1 MGLWLGSAASLWQS
15 FWILALAIGLLG
27 LTFNFYRNLAL
38 VLLLAIATGST
49 GMAIREVAL
58 SRNLVSAAAK
68 DHGQGSITALL
79 LTDLHQGSAKVIG
92 SHLRTGNYSALV
104 KTAAVKIGDRDYRI
118 RLPLRIVSRIQIR
131 AIPGDQ
137 LFCNGE
143 FLLGKESKVA
153 ALFSVTGRCQIR
165 QSKNPLDLV
174 TSDIRNTFRNHA
186 KIISGDAGALIP
198 GLVLGDT
205 SLESSAFA
213 TQMRR
218 TGLTHL
224 TAVSGEN
231 FAIIAAFLTFI
242 LQWVVPRLRLRL
254 VVTALFLIGFIFLVR
269 PSPSVMR
276 ACVMTAALLWAKARG
291 ERSSPLPALGLAIS
305 VLLLIDPFQ
314 AIDPGFALSVGATAG
329 ILIISPKLI
338 AALQPI
344 LGRWSESVAIP
355 LSATLACAPVIIAIS
370 GQLSLVT
377 LPANLLAAGAV
388 APITILGLIA
398 ALLPVLARPLLFTV
412 SPFAKW
418 IALIA
423 HKGAT
428 MPVLLLPK
436 SAYGILI
443 GTALGI
449 FLLRRSIK
457 LLIAAGL
464 LLALLIWSPV
474 AVWPGRNWVFVNC
487 DVGQGDGAV
496 INLGNHSAVVIDT
509 GPNPELIDN
518 CLSMLQ
524 IRTVSL
530 LVLSHFHADHVMG
543 LSGVLHQRKVGT
555 VWITNLAE
563 PALEYQATM
572 KLLRG
577 IPTVKV
583 HRGQMI
589 SMASISNGRRTGDIN
604 ILWPQILPTELANLP
619 GDGSK
624 VNNSSIA
631 LLINID
637 GIKIFAGGDIEPPA
651 QELIAT
657 SNSLSRVD
665 VLKVSHHGSAY
676 QYLPLLDQLRP
687 KIAVI
692 SVGAGNSYGHP
703 ALTTLSAL
711 KARLIATYRTD
722 TDGAIAIDSS
732 FKIRALKKD
741 WWRISW
747 G

>member
-15 FWILALAIGLLG
+15 FWILALTIVLMGF
-27 LTFNFYRNLAL
+27 TYNFYRNLTL
-38 VLLLAIATGST
+38 VLLLAIATGAI
-49 GMAIREVAL
+49 GMAFREVAL
-58 SRNLVSAAAK
+58 SRNLVSLAAK
-68 DHGQGSITALL
+68 DHSQGSITALL

-92 SHLRTGNYSALV
+92 SHLRAGNYSALV
-104 KTAAVKIGDRDYRI
+104 KTATVKIAEREYRI
-118 RLPLRIVSRIQIR
+118 RLPLRLISRSPIA
-131 AIPGDQ
+131 AIPGDH
-137 LFCNGE
+137 LFCNGQ
-143 FLLGKESKVA
+143 FLLGTERKVA
-153 ALFSVTGRCQIR
+153 ALFSITGKCQIR
-165 QSKNPLDLV
+165 RSKNPLDLI
-174 TSDIRNTFRNHA
+174 TSQIRTTFRA
-186 KIISGDAGALIP
+186 QARVIPGDAGALIP

-205 SLESSAFA
+205 TLESSAFA

-231 FAIIAAFLTFI
+231 FAIIAAFLAFL
-242 LQWVVPRLRLRL
+242 LQWIIPRLRIRL
-254 VVTALFLIGFIFLVR
+254 LITAVFLLGFIFLVR

-276 ACVMTAALLWAKARG
+276 ACVMTAVLLFAKAKG

-305 VLLLIDPFQ
+305 VLLVVDPFQ
-314 AIDPGFALSVGATAG
+314 AVDPGFSLSVGATAG
-329 ILIISPKLI
+329 ILLFSPKLI
-338 AALQPI
+338 ATLEPT
-344 LGRWSESVAIP
+344 LGLWSESIAIP
-355 LSATLACAPVIIAIS
+355 LSATVACSPIIIALS

-398 ALLPVLARPLLFTV
+398 ALLPFISHPLLIAD

-423 HKGAT
+423 HKGAA
-428 MPVLLLPK
+428 MPLLLLPR

-443 GTALGI
+443 GTTLGV
-449 FLLRRSIK
+449 FLLRRSFK
-457 LLIAAGL
+457 LLIAAGA

-474 AVWPGRNWVFVNC
+474 TVWPGRNWVFVNC
-487 DVGQGDGAV
+487 NVGQGDGAV
-496 INLGNHSAVVIDT
+496 INLGNHSAIVIDT
-509 GPNPELIDN
+509 GPTPALIDE
-518 CLSMLQ
+518 CLSALQ

-530 LVLSHFHADHVMG
+530 LVLTHFHADHVMG
-543 LSGVLHQRKVGT
+543 LAGVLHRRKVGAA
-555 VWITNLAE
+555 WITNLAE
-563 PALEYQATM
+563 PAIEYQETM
-572 KLLRG
+572 QLLHA
-577 IPTVKV
+577 IPTIKV
-583 HRGQMI
+583 HQGEKI
-589 SMASISNGRRTGDIN
+589 SLAEISSGRTYGDIN
-604 ILWPQILPTELANLP
+604 ILWPKLLPTELANLP

-624 VNNSSIA
+624 VNNASIA
-631 LLINID
+631 LLININ
-637 GIKIFAGGDIEPPA
+637 GMKIFAGGDIEPPA

-657 SNSLSRVD
+657 SKLLPVVD
-665 VLKVSHHGSAY
+665 ILKVSHHGSAY

-711 KARLIATYRTD
+711 KARAIPTYRTD
-722 TDGAIAIDSS
+722 VDGAIAVDSS
-732 FKIRALKKD
+732 FKIRVLKKD